1 MLADL
6 IGKKITAQVI
16 DENENYVF
24 AQTEGLTFRL
34 AKAELQML
42 PKLGAVI
49 SGFAYEN
56 EDHELQLTKTE
67 PKSGL
72 NRYAWGKVVKV
83 NKSLGVFIDVGL
95 PNKDV
100 VLSLDELPTLSQLW
114 PKVGDQLMVALRVD
128 DKGRLWA
135 QLASEDLFKQVSLR
149 ANARMQNK
157 DVTAR
162 VYRLKL
168 VGTYVITSDYQ
179 LGFIH
184 PSERV
189 DEPRLGQEVTAR
201 VIGVRD
207 DGTLNLSLRPRAYEA
222 ISDDAQMILAAL
234 THSFDKTLPFTD
246 KSTPAEIK
254 AYFGISKGQFKRAVG
269 HLMKAGLV
277 KQSAGQLILNQS
289 EDDSN
294 R

>member
-6 IGKKITAQVI
+6 IGKQISAQVI
-16 DENENYVF
+16 DENEHYVF

-34 AKAELQML
+34 AKAELKKL
-42 PKLGAVI
+42 PKMGATI

-56 EDHELQLTKTE
+56 EEHELQLTKTL
-67 PKSGL
+67 PKSGIG
-72 NRYAWGKVVKV
+72 RYAWGKVVKV
-83 NKSLGVFIDVGL
+83 NKSLGVFVDVGL

-100 VLSLDELPTLSQLW
+100 VLSLDELPTLTQLW
-114 PKVGDQLMVALRVD
+114 PKVGDELMVALKVD
-128 DKGRLWA
+128 VKGRLWA
-135 QLASEDLFKQVSLR
+135 TLATEEMFKQISLR
-149 ANARMQNK
+149 ATKKLQNR
-157 DVTAR
+157 DVSAR

-168 VGTYVITSDYQ
+168 VGTYVITTDYQ

-189 DEPRLGQEVTAR
+189 DEPRLGQVLSAR

-207 DGTLNLSLRPRAYEA
+207 DGSLNLSLRPRAYEA

-234 THSFDKTLPFTD
+234 SHSLDHSLPFTD
-246 KSTPAEIK
+246 KSSPAEIK
-254 AYFGISKGQFKRAVG
+254 VYFGISKGQFKRAVG

-277 KQSAGQLILNQS
+277 KQSEGKLLLNQT
-289 EDDSN
+289 EGDIH
-294 R
+294 